1 MAARAISSGTISF
14 GLVSIPIK
22 LYTAASSGGIAF
34 NFLHNRCGSRM
45 KQQQLCPVCDEVVQR
60 SDLVRGYEFAKNEYV
75 RFENDELKTLE
86 EETSKV
92 IELEEFVPLEKVD
105 PVYFEKTYY
114 LGPDKGGDK
123 AYRLLADAMTE
134 SNRVGLAKYVMR
146 GKEGLVLIRA
156 VQSGLMLHTMYYA
169 DEVRDFDDIDRGQTV
184 KLKDGEMGLALR
196 LIDELVSKEFHPENY
211 HDEYRDRVLRLV
223 EQKVE
228 GKEVTALEPQVRQS
242 QVVDLMEALKAS
254 LERRDGAAK
263 AKAPRAAKSAAASA
277 PEGGDEPRSKG
288 EPRSRV
294 ELRGVPGGGGRIR
307 PGGGCCR
314 AQAQLQRSDLPQEA
328 QEAGPGRHP
337 RQGRESPQGPGGDP
351 VRSRAVRKRTEE
363 AQGRPHPPHRLGTGN
378 ATSRADPP
386 VALGI
391 PTCEGRP
398 QARGTG

>member
-45 KQQQLCPVCDEVVQR
+45 KQQQFCPVCEEVVQR
-60 SDLVRGYEFAKNEYV
+60 SDLVRGYEFAKNQYV

-156 VQSGLMLHTMYYA
+156 VQGGLMLHTMYYA

-184 KLKDGEMGLALR
+184 KLKDGEMDLALR

-223 EQKVE
+223 EEKVE

-277 PEGGDEPRSKG
+277 PGGEMSLEAELSFEEFQAAVGESGLEVAATELKRSYNGLTSLKKRKKLAPADVRG
-288 EPRSRV
+288 KV
-294 ELRGVPGGGGRIR
+294 VNLRKDLEVI
-307 PGGGCCR
+307 
-314 AQAQLQRSDLPQEA
+314 RSDPELF
-328 QEAGPGRHP
+328 
-337 RQGRESPQGPGGDP
+337 
-351 VRSRAVRKRTEE
+351 
-363 AQGRPHPPHRLGTGN
+363 GN
-378 ATSRADPP
+378 APKKLKAAR
-386 VALGI
+386 I
-391 PTCEGRP
+391 PLTGRDWE
-398 QARGTG
+398 RY

>member
-146 GKEGLVLIRA
+146 GQGRA
-156 VQSGLMLHTMYYA
+156 GA
-169 DEVRDFDDIDRGQTV
+169 DPRGPERAHAPPPCTTPTRSVISTTSTGGRPSSSRTVRWAWPF
-184 KLKDGEMGLALR
+184 
-196 LIDELVSKEFHPENY
+196 
-211 HDEYRDRVLRLV
+211 
-223 EQKVE
+223 
-228 GKEVTALEPQVRQS
+228 
-242 QVVDLMEALKAS
+242 AS
-254 LERRDGAAK
+254 L
-263 AKAPRAAKSAAASA
+263 
-277 PEGGDEPRSKG
+277 
-288 EPRSRV
+288 
-294 ELRGVPGGGGRIR
+294 
-307 PGGGCCR
+307 
-314 AQAQLQRSDLPQEA
+314 
-328 QEAGPGRHP
+328 
-337 RQGRESPQGPGGDP
+337 
-351 VRSRAVRKRTEE
+351 T
-363 AQGRPHPPHRLGTGN
+363 N
-378 ATSRADPP
+378 W
-386 VALGI
+386 
-391 PTCEGRP
+391 
-398 QARGTG
+398 

>member
-1 MAARAISSGTISF
+1 MAPRAISSGTISF

-45 KQQQLCPVCDEVVQR
+45 KQQQYCPMCEEVVQR
-60 SDLVRGYEFAKNEYV
+60 SDLVRGYEFAKNQYV
-75 RFENDELKTLE
+75 RFDNDELKALE

-114 LGPDKGGDK
+114 LGPDKGGEK

-146 GKEGLVLIRA
+146 GKEALVLIRA
-156 VQSGLMLHTMYYA
+156 VQGGLMLHTMYYA
-169 DEVRDFDDIDRGQTV
+169 DEVRDFNDIDRGQTV
-184 KLKDGEMGLALR
+184 TLKDGELDLAVR

-211 HDEYRDRVLRLV
+211 HDEYKARVLHLV

-254 LERRDGAAK
+254 LEKHDGAAK
-263 AKAPRAAKSAAASA
+263 AKPSRAAARVRKAPVTEAEVTFEEFRAAVDESGLEVGAAELKKSYNGLTSLGKRKKLAAA
-277 PEGGDEPRSKG
+277 GIRGK
-288 EPRSRV
+288 V
-294 ELRGVPGGGGRIR
+294 VNLRKDLEVI
-307 PGGGCCR
+307 
-314 AQAQLQRSDLPQEA
+314 RSDPELF
-328 QEAGPGRHP
+328 
-337 RQGRESPQGPGGDP
+337 
-351 VRSRAVRKRTEE
+351 
-363 AQGRPHPPHRLGTGN
+363 GN
-378 ATSRADPP
+378 APKKLKAAR
-386 VALGI
+386 I
-391 PTCEGRP
+391 PLT
-398 QARGTG
+398 ARDWERY

>member
-45 KQQQLCPVCDEVVQR
+45 KQQQFCPVCEEVVQR
-60 SDLVRGYEFAKNEYV
+60 SDLVRGYEFAKNQYV
-75 RFENDELKTLE
+75 RFENDELKALE

-156 VQSGLMLHTMYYA
+156 VQGGLMLHTMYYA

-184 KLKDGEMGLALR
+184 KLKDGEMDLAVR
-196 LIDELVSKEFHPENY
+196 LINELVRKEFHPENY
-211 HDEYRDRVLRLV
+211 HDEYKTRVLHLV

-254 LERRDGAAK
+254 LERKDGAAK
-263 AKAPRAAKSAAASA
+263 PKAPRAAKSAAASA
-277 PEGGDEPRSKG
+277 PDGEMGLEAELSFEEFQAAVGESGLEVAAAELKRSYNGLTSLKKRKKLAAADVRG
-288 EPRSRV
+288 KV
-294 ELRGVPGGGGRIR
+294 VNLRKDLEVI
-307 PGGGCCR
+307 
-314 AQAQLQRSDLPQEA
+314 RSDPELFGDTPKKLKA
-328 QEAGPGRHP
+328 ARIPLTGRNWE
-337 RQGRESPQGPGGDP
+337 RY
-351 VRSRAVRKRTEE
+351 
-363 AQGRPHPPHRLGTGN
+363 
-378 ATSRADPP
+378 
-386 VALGI
+386 
-391 PTCEGRP
+391 
-398 QARGTG
+398 